1 MSVNRGRAA
10 LLAALAVDMAGSGLF
25 LPISLLYF
33 LAVTDLRLDTIGL
46 LLSVATI
53 VSLPVPV
60 VVGHLVDRFGPRG
73 IVIAAQVLQGLGFA
87 AYVWASG
94 PVSVLLP
101 AMVVAVGQR
110 MFWSSFFTL
119 VSDLA
124 EPGRGGEDSTFA
136 RVSMVQA
143 VGTGLGALVAG
154 FALTGDAGTY
164 RLVVVVDAASYL
176 ISALLLRAVPR
187 ARARSRAELQ
197 GSYRDLFR
205 DRPYLTFLGA
215 NAIFALCAVMVG
227 VAVPVYLVEGLPDA
241 PRWLAGPLLTFN
253 TILLATGQTVAVRLV
268 RRLPRTRA
276 LALGALFLTLWSL
289 ALALALRIPGP
300 VLIVYLAGTMAL
312 FAAAEL
318 IIAPVANALA
328 ASAAPD
334 HLRGRYLAI
343 MQYGFAIAQV
353 IAPTFFTVLYTRGRA
368 WPFLALAVLAAVA
381 GTVIARSRLG
391 AHRPGGAPAETTV
404 PELLEETKVVG
415 RPVDDR
421 PAP

>member
-1 MSVNRGRAA
+1 MPVNGGRAA
-10 LLAALAVDMAGSGLF
+10 LLAALGVDMAGSGLF

-33 LAVTDLRLDTIGL
+33 LAVTDLRLETIGL

-73 IVIAAQVLQGLGFA
+73 IVVAAQVLQGLGFA
-87 AYVWASG
+87 AYAWASG
-94 PVSVLLP
+94 PFSVLLP

-143 VGTGLGALVAG
+143 AGTGLGALIAG

-164 RLVVVVDAASYL
+164 RLVVVIDAASYL
-176 ISALLLRAVPR
+176 ISAVLLRMVPR
-187 ARARSRAELQ
+187 VRAGGREKVQ

-205 DRPYLTFLGA
+205 DRPYLAFLGV
-215 NAIFALCAVMVG
+215 NTIFALCAVMVG

-253 TILLATGQTVAVRLV
+253 TVLLATGQTLMVRLV
-268 RRLPRTRA
+268 RRLPRPTA
-276 LALGALFLTLWSL
+276 LALGALSMALWSL
-289 ALALALRIPGP
+289 ALALALRIPGRF
-300 VLIVYLAGTMAL
+300 LIVYLAGAMAF
-312 FAAAEL
+312 FAAGEL

-343 MQYGFAIAQV
+343 MQYGFTIAQIV
-353 IAPTFFTVLYTRGRA
+353 APTFFTALYTRGRA
-368 WPFLALAVLAAVA
+368 WPFLALAALAAA
-381 GTVIARSRLG
+381 AAAVISRSRLG
-391 AHRPGGAPAETTV
+391 TFVAA
-404 PELLEETKVVG
+404 
-415 RPVDDR
+415 DR
-421 PAP
+421 SSR